1 MRIVI
6 AMNLTAD
13 NKKAQCDK
21 EKMECEERP
30 MTVSLDQNIGMMV
43 YWTIQSVFI
52 RYFLRRFFEKRL

>member
-30 MTVSLDQNIGMMV
+30 KPRRTQRPGRWRQFFKNSYDYSIMEIITV
-43 YWTIQSVFI
+43 
-52 RYFLRRFFEKRL
+52 